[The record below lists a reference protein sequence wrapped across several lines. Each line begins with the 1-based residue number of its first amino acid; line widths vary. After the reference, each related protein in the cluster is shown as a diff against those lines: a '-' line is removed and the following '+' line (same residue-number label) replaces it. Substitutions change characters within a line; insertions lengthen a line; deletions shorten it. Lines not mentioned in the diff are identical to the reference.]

1 MYNGNGIFNI
11 LNRRINESQ
20 FIQYLLRRGIF
31 KSGVNWSGFK
41 NCKIIYYQ
49 QENHRSAGNY
59 LYNKTNKSGH
69 SVLSERTKRSIGS
82 KRFYPIFLAVKTSML
97 IFRPS
102 IIGQG
107 SRMSTYCRFY
117 GLYYRTPSSLVAAP
131 S

>member
-59 LYNKTNKSGH
+59 LYNKTNKT
-69 SVLSERTKRSIGS
+69 VLLSIH
-82 KRFYPIFLAVKTSML
+82 YETFL
-97 IFRPS
+97 
-102 IIGQG
+102 
-107 SRMSTYCRFY
+107 
-117 GLYYRTPSSLVAAP
+117 LYKSLV
-131 S
+131 STKINIK